1 MSNSSTES
9 PRPIHN
15 DESRHLLILGGGLQ
29 GALNLLLQQFNVL
42 QTRAQ
47 LLLTVAT
54 LALTITGFSGPRIAA
69 AGAFQRY
76 AMAGGL
82 AFVLASMLFIIG
94 GSLRIRWVTQFRA
107 PAGGDDA
114 SLLAQI
120 VCYRERKTRFFFVEL
135 CLLLT
140 GLTAYVAAVITY
152 FLFGVVS

>member
-15 DESRHLLILGGGLQ
+15 DEARHLLILGGDLQ
-29 GALNLLLQQFNVL
+29 GALNLLLQQFSVL

-54 LALTITGFSGPRIAA
+54 IALTITGFSGPRIAA

-114 SLLAQI
+114 SLLASLPAADAGQN
-120 VCYRERKTRFFFVEL
+120 VRALTRAVPASSNGPSYRVEASV
-135 CLLLT
+135 
-140 GLTAYVAAVITY
+140 GSVPSSV
-152 FLFGVVS
+152 